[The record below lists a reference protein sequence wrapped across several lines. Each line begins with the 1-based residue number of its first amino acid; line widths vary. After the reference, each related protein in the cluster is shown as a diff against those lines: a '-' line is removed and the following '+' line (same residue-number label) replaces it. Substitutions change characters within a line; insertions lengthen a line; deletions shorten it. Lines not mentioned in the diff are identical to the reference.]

1 MSTIITHRQFP
12 GYHKY
17 EMELAGRPLT
27 LEVGKLAE
35 LANAAVMVGYGDTRV
50 LVCATASA
58 RPRDGIDFF
67 PLSVDFEEKM
77 YAVGRIPGSFNRREG
92 RPGEKGILTSR
103 VIDRPIRPLFPYD
116 FRNDVSIMATVMAVD
131 HDCSPEIA
139 ALIGTSAAL
148 AISDIPWN
156 GPVGAVKMG
165 LVDGE
170 LVINPTSEQRKVSD
184 LDVTV
189 VSTGKKVVM
198 IEAGANEV
206 PNDKMFEAIQKAHKE
221 NQKQIEL
228 INKMVAEI
236 GKPKFDYPHAA
247 FDQELFDDIV
257 ANFMDEAKA
266 AMDTDDKNI
275 REQRWNAMIEKW
287 HEKYLEAHPDMD
299 QYLEEITYKFQKK
312 IVKAWLLEG
321 HRVDGRQKNEIRPLS
336 AEVGVLPRVHGSG
349 LFTRGQTQVLSVCT
363 LDTLSACQK
372 LDTIWEETEKRYMH
386 HYNFP
391 GYSVGEAKPVRSPGR
406 REIGHGA
413 LAERALLPVIP
424 SVEEFPYAIRVV
436 SEVVSSNGSTSQG
449 SICGSTL
456 ALMDAGVPIKAPVAG
471 ISCGLI
477 QDDNG
482 GFTTFID
489 IQGVEDFHGEMDFKV
504 AGTKKGITAIQ
515 MDLKNDGLTMEIIKN
530 ALDITYD
537 ARCEILDQIMLPC
550 IAEPRKEVSKYAPKM
565 VIMHINP
572 DNIRDVIGKGG
583 SVIQKIVADTGAKI
597 DIDDDGTIHI
607 AAADASACDAAKK
620 CIDDIVFVPEIGKLY
635 YGRVVRLMTFG
646 AFVELAPGK
655 DGLVHISKL
664 ADHRIEKVEDACKI
678 GDMMWVKVTD
688 IDEKGR
694 VNLSHKDAMREIA
707 AKEANGERVK

>member
-12 GYHKY
+12 HYHKY
-17 EMELAGRPLT
+17 TMDLAGRPLT

-35 LANAAVMVGYGDTRV
+35 LANAAVMVTYGETSV
-50 LVCATASA
+50 LCCVTAA
-58 RPRDGIDFF
+58 PRPRDGIDFF
-67 PLSVDFEEKM
+67 PLSVDFEEKL

-103 VIDRPIRPLFPYD
+103 VIDRPIRPLFPHD
-116 FRNDVSIMATVMAVD
+116 FRNDVSVMCTVMSVD
-131 HDCSPEIA
+131 HDCSPEICG
-139 ALIGTSAAL
+139 LIGTSAAL
-148 AISDIPWN
+148 AISDSPWN
-156 GPVGAVKMG
+156 GPVGALKVG
-165 LVDGE
+165 LVDGK
-170 LVINPTSEQRKVSD
+170 LVFNPTSEQRKVSD

-198 IEAGANEV
+198 IEAGANQV
-206 PNDKMFEAIQKAHKE
+206 PNDVMFEAIRMAHEE
-221 NQKQIEL
+221 NQKQIAL
-228 INKMVAEI
+228 IGQMVAEI
-236 GKPKFDYPHAA
+236 GKPKFDYPHAD
-247 FDQELFDDIV
+247 FDEELFQKIV
-257 ANFMDEAKA
+257 DATMDQAKA
-266 AMDTDDKNI
+266 AMDTDDKNV
-275 REQRWNAMIEKW
+275 REARWNQLIEKW
-287 HEKYLEAHPDMD
+287 HELFLEDYPEMDKYLD
-299 QYLEEITYKFQKK
+299 EITYKFQKK

-349 LFTRGQTQVLSVCT
+349 LFTRGQTQVLSVAT
-363 LDTLSACQK
+363 LDTLSANQK

-391 GYSVGEAKPVRSPGR
+391 GYSVGEAKPARSPGR

-424 SVEEFPYAIRVV
+424 PVEEFPYAIRVV

-456 ALMDAGVPIKAPVAG
+456 ALMDAGVPISAPVAG

-477 QDDNG
+477 QDDDG
-482 GFTTFID
+482 SFTTFID
-489 IQGVEDFHGEMDFKV
+489 LQGVEDFHGEMDFKV

-537 ARCEILDQIMLPC
+537 ARCQILDQIMLPC
-550 IAEPRKEVSKYAPKM
+550 IAEPRPEVSKYAPKM
-565 VIMHINP
+565 ITMHIDP
-572 DNIRDVIGKGG
+572 DKIREVIGKGG
-583 SVIQKIVADTGAKI
+583 SVIQKIVAESGAKI

-607 AAADASACDAAKK
+607 ASPDAESCAIAKK
-620 CIDDIVFVPEIGKLY
+620 CIDDIVFVPEVGQLY

-664 ADHRIEKVEDACKI
+664 ADKRIEKVEDACKV
-678 GDMMWVKVTD
+678 GDMMWVKVTE

-694 VNLSHKDAMREIA
+694 VNLSHKDAMKEIR
-707 AKEANGERVK
+707 AKEAAGEIIK

>member
-17 EMELAGRPLT
+17 EMDLAGRPLT

-50 LVCATASA
+50 LCCATASA

-77 YAVGRIPGSFNRREG
+77 YSVGRIPGSFNRREG

-116 FRNDVSIMATVMAVD
+116 FRNDVSIMCTVMSVD

-170 LVINPTSEQRKVSD
+170 LVINPNSEQRKVSD

-206 PNDKMFEAIQKAHKE
+206 PNDKMFEAIQKAHEE

-266 AMDTDDKNI
+266 AMDTDDKNV

-287 HEKYLEAHPDMD
+287 HEKYLESHPDMD

-321 HRVDGRQKNEIRPLS
+321 HRVDGRQRNEIRPLS

-391 GYSVGEAKPVRSPGR
+391 GYSVGEAKPARSPGR

-565 VIMHINP
+565 IIMHINP

-694 VNLSHKDAMREIA
+694 VNLSHKDAMKEIA

>member
-1 MSTIITHRQFP
+1 MSTIIK
-12 GYHKY
+12 HKEFTNHKVY
-17 EMELAGRPLT
+17 KTEVAGRPLT
-27 LEVGKLAE
+27 IDVGKVAE
-35 LANAAVMVGYGDTRV
+35 L
-50 LVCATASA
+50 ATASA
-58 RPRDGIDFF
+58 MVTYGETTVLVAVTVSPRPRDGVDFF
-67 PLSVDFEEKM
+67 PLSVDFEEKL
-77 YAVGRIPGSFNRREG
+77 YAVGRIPGSFMRREG
-92 RPGEKGILTSR
+92 QPSLPAVLASR
-103 VIDRPIRPLFPYD
+103 VIDRSIRPLFPYD
-116 FRNDVSIMATVMAVD
+116 FRNDVVVTATVMSVD
-131 HDCSPEIA
+131 RDCSPEVTA
-139 ALIGTSAAL
+139 MIGVSACL
-148 AISDIPWN
+148 AYSCIPWA
-156 GPVGAVKMG
+156 GPIGCLEVGY
-165 LVDGE
+165 VDGQIV
-170 LVINPTSEQRKVSD
+170 LNPTNEQKHASQLD
-184 LDVTV
+184 LTV
-189 VSTGKKVVM
+189 AATDKKVIM
-198 IEAGANEV
+198 IEAGAKEL
-206 PNDKMFEAIQKAHKE
+206 PDDIMYDAIVAAHEDIKKQVAFI
-221 NQKQIEL
+221 NQI
-228 INKMVAEI
+228 VAEI
-236 GKPKFDYPHAA
+236 GRDKMTYDHAD
-247 FDQELFDDIV
+247 FDQELFDKIV
-257 ANFMDEAKA
+257 EATMDEARA
-266 AMDTDDKNI
+266 AMDTDDKNV
-275 REQRWNAMIEKW
+275 REERWNKLIEHW
-287 HEKYLEAHPDMD
+287 HELFLEDYPEMD
-299 QYLEEITYKFQKK
+299 KYLEEITYKFQKK

-321 HRVDGRQKNEIRPLS
+321 HRVDGRAKNEIRPLA

-363 LDTLSACQK
+363 LNTLSAAQK
-372 LDTIWEETEKRYMH
+372 LDTIWEEEEKRYMH

-391 GYSVGEAKPVRSPGR
+391 AYSTGEARAARSTNR
-406 REIGHGA
+406 REKGHGA
-413 LAERALLPVIP
+413 LAERALEPVIP
-424 SVEEFPYAIRVV
+424 SVEDFPYAIRVV

-477 QDDNG
+477 QDDDG

-537 ARCEILDQIMLPC
+537 ARCEILDQIMLPV
-550 IAEPRKEVSKYAPKM
+550 ISEPRKEVSRYAPKM
-565 VIMHINP
+565 IVMHINP

-620 CIDDIVFVPEIGKLY
+620 CIDDIVFVPEVGKLY

-707 AKEANGERVK
+707 AKEAVGERVK